1 MPFRPEEVHGASGIR
16 DVLEP
21 LPVRHSYITHQ
32 LFGLCP
38 QNDSIPNLH
47 LDGLS
52 TIKTRQIDL
61 NRLSRKKPADR

>member
-21 LPVRHSYITHQ
+21 LPVRHGYVAHH
-32 LFGLCP
+32 LLGLCP
-38 QNDSIPNLH
+38 QNHSISNLH

-52 TIKTRQIDL
+52 TIKARQIDL

>member
-1 MPFRPEEVHGASGIR
+1 MLFRPEEVHGASGIR

-21 LPVRHSYITHQ
+21 LPVRYSYVTHH
-32 LFGLCP
+32 LLGLCP

-61 NRLSRKKPADR
+61 NRPSRKKPADR